1 MKLPQGEIK
10 RIAILRALQLGDM
23 LCAIPAIRALR
34 NAYPNAEITLIG
46 LPWAAQFVKRFN
58 NYVDA
63 FMHFPGYPGLPEQ
76 EYSQQAFVQFIED
89 VSDKEFDLVIQMQ
102 GNGTIVNE
110 LLPIFK
116 AKYMAG
122 YYNDES
128 YVPDGL
134 FMQYPNF
141 GSEVQRHMMLMRFL
155 GLDATDDSLE
165 FPVNE
170 QDKADLAKLCLYLPE
185 KRYICVHPGSRGR
198 WRQWPPKYFAEL
210 GNICI
215 ENGFTVVVT
224 GTKDESD
231 ITQELIKCMH
241 HPVIDLTGCTSMGA
255 VALLLQNAY
264 MLIANCTGVS
274 HIASA
279 TKTRSIIISMDGE
292 PERWGPTDTS
302 IHTTIDCKTHHR
314 FEEVLEY
321 TVNMLQKAR
330 PNLIRA

>member
-10 RIAILRALQLGDM
+10 KIAIFRALQLGDM
-23 LCAIPAIRALR
+23 LCVIPAIRALR
-34 NAYPNAEITLIG
+34 EAYPNAEITLLG

-58 NYVDA
+58 KYFDA

-76 EYSQQAFVQFIED
+76 EYSQQAFMHFIEQ
-89 VSDKEFDLVIQMQ
+89 VTEKEFDLVLQMQ

-110 LLPIFK
+110 LLPLFK

-122 YYNDES
+122 YCTDDS
-128 YVPDGL
+128 YEPEGL
-134 FMQYPNF
+134 FMHYPNY
-141 GSEVQRHMMLMRFL
+141 GSEVHRHIMLMEYI
-155 GLDATDDSLE
+155 GVPAVNDSLE
-165 FPVNE
+165 FPVTE

-185 KRYICVHPGSRGR
+185 KKYICIHPGSRGR
-198 WRQWPPKYFAEL
+198 WRQWPPKYFAAL

-215 ENGFTVVVT
+215 EHGFTVVIT

-241 HPVIDLTGCTSMGA
+241 HPVIDLTGRTSMGA

-292 PERWGPTDTS
+292 PERWGPINTNL
-302 IHTTIDCKTHHR
+302 HTTIDCKDHHC
-314 FEEVLEY
+314 FEEVLQQ
-321 TVNMLQKAR
+321 TVNMLGQAQS
-330 PNLIRA
+330 NLLRA

>member
-1 MKLPQGEIK
+1 MKLPQGDIK

-58 NYVDA
+58 KYFDA

-76 EYSQQAFVQFIED
+76 EYSQQAFVQFVED
-89 VSDKEFDLVIQMQ
+89 VSEKEFDLVIQMQ

-110 LLPIFK
+110 LLPVFK

-314 FEEVLEY
+314 FEEVLEH

>member
-10 RIAILRALQLGDM
+10 KIAILRALQLGDM
-23 LCAIPAIRALR
+23 LCVIPAVRALR
-34 NAYPNAEITLIG
+34 NAYPGAEITLLG

-58 NYVDA
+58 KYFDA
-63 FMHFPGYPGLPEQ
+63 FIHFPGYPGLPEQ
-76 EYSQQAFVQFIED
+76 EYSQQAFAAFIQD
-89 VSDKEFDLVIQMQ
+89 VTEHQFDLIIQMQ

-116 AKYMAG
+116 SKYMAG
-122 YYNDES
+122 YCNDVS
-128 YVPDGL
+128 YVPGGL
-134 FMQYPNF
+134 FMQYPDF
-141 GSEVQRHMMLMRFL
+141 GSEVHRHMKLMAFL
-155 GLDATDDSLE
+155 GIEAADDALE
-165 FPVNE
+165 FPIHE
-170 QDKADLAKLCLYLPE
+170 QDKADLARLCLYLPE
-185 KRYICVHPGSRGR
+185 KRYICIHPGSRGR

-215 ENGFTVVVT
+215 ESGFTVVVT

-292 PERWGPTDTS
+292 PERWGPVDTTL
-302 IHTTIDCKTHHR
+302 HTTIDCKFNHR
-314 FEEVLEY
+314 FEEVLSH
-321 TVNMLQKAR
+321 TVNMLQQGQ